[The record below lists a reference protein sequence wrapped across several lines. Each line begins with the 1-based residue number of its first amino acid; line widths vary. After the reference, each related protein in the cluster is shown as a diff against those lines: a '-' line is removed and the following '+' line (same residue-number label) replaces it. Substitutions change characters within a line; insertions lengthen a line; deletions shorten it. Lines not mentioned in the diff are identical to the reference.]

1 VSKDVPH
8 CPFLRFEVTMVACVW
23 GGLRKTPLLLSM
35 QWHERSDQHHDQ
47 HWSHANNFL
56 SRRVLRS
63 TMATRLLRRG
73 IPLSVQSHNSW
84 VDFGR
89 PSFWITLQISQFMV
103 RSLFPACFAYPLVL
117 VFDLPLFDNPRAADL
132 FPTIPAIQGE
142 SCVGFMPGVPVHI
155 QTLLQARWRTE
166 SRRYHFSRVSMIQQA
181 IKGDATTNGR
191 RALDIKQALRAL
203 DGASI
208 ALSRRN
214 KRSEIQLSSVSIPTG
229 FRGRLHDP

>member
-117 VFDLPLFDNPRAADL
+117 VFDLPLFDNPSGCRFIPYNSCHPRRVMCGLHAGRPCAHSDPVAGKVADG
-132 FPTIPAIQGE
+132 IP
-142 SCVGFMPGVPVHI
+142 PLP
-155 QTLLQARWRTE
+155 LLTSFDDSTGNQRRRGDKWASRT
-166 SRRYHFSRVSMIQQA
+166 
-181 IKGDATTNGR
+181 
-191 RALDIKQALRAL
+191 
-203 DGASI
+203 
-208 ALSRRN
+208 
-214 KRSEIQLSSVSIPTG
+214 
-229 FRGRLHDP
+229 